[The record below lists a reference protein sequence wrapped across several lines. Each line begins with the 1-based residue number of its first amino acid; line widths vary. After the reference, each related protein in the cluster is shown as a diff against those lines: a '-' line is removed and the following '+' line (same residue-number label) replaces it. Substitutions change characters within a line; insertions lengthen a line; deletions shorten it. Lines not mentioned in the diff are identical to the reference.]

1 MLYVNYLRA
10 DGFRNFTGLRAE
22 FGRGVNI
29 IHGGNAQGKTNLLE
43 AVFYCAT
50 GRTARAS
57 SERELVNFDNTEA
70 RVNLSFTRNGAVNEI
85 NTMIKTQPRCA
96 RFFSVNQVTVK
107 KVGDIL
113 GRLLVVMFMPDDLKL
128 VKAGPSERRTFMDT
142 EICQLSPVYTNE
154 LREYHRA
161 LKQRNHLLK
170 SKSDCGSLFI
180 WDEQLAAHG
189 TRIMRARTEFI
200 TEITEAARN
209 IHSRITSGEELMLEY
224 QPNITEPRLY
234 LDILKKN
241 HNRDITVGST
251 TSGIHK
257 DELRFLINGIPARSF
272 GSQGQQRTAA
282 LSAKLAEIEI
292 IKANTG
298 LYPVLLL
305 DDVLSELDEN
315 RQRFL
320 LDQIGSMQVLLTC
333 TGVEDIIRSG
343 AGDCRVMRMDK
354 GILTEE

>member
-1 MLYVNYLRA
+1 MLYVNYLHA
-10 DGFRNFTGLRAE
+10 NGFRNFTDLRAE
-22 FGRGVNI
+22 FSRGVNI

-50 GRTARAS
+50 GRTIRAS

-70 RVNLSFTRNGAVNEI
+70 CVNLNFTRNDAFNEI
-85 NTMIKTQPRCA
+85 NAVIKTQPRGA
-96 RFFSVNQVTVK
+96 KLFSVNHVPVK
-107 KVGDIL
+107 RVGDIL
-113 GRLLVVMFMPDDLKL
+113 GRMLVVMFMPDDLKL
-128 VKAGPSERRTFMDT
+128 IKAGPSERRTFIDT

-170 SKSDCGSLFI
+170 SKGDYGSLFI
-180 WDEQLAAHG
+180 WDEQLAKHG
-189 TRIMRARTEFI
+189 KRIMRARAEFI
-200 TEITEAARN
+200 KEINNTARD
-209 IHSRITSGEELMLEY
+209 IHSRITAGEELTLEY
-224 QPNITEPRLY
+224 QPNVLKPELY
-234 LDILKKN
+234 LDILNKS
-241 HNRDITVGST
+241 HNKDIIVGST

-257 DELRFLINGIPARSF
+257 DELQFLINGIPARNF

-320 LDQIGSMQVLLTC
+320 LDQIGPLQVILTC
-333 TGVEDIIRSG
+333 TGVEDIIRNGVS
-343 AGDCRVMRMDK
+343 DCRVMKMEK
-354 GILTEE
+354 GKITVV